1 MDHNHRELDF
11 TGTPFAYLEEK
22 KPDNMSEEEEVQ
34 FLNNRLEKLLKII
47 HARIEEKFRDY
58 RQAFRNIDKDFGGML
73 EFKEFITSF
82 EEMGI
87 RLKVAD
93 FKMIFDAL
101 DYDSRGQIDFN
112 KFCYLNADRY
122 SLSDLQKR
130 VSFLLSVN

>member
-1 MDHNHRELDF
+1 MDHNQRAIDF
-11 TGTPFAYLEEK
+11 SGTAFAYLEEK
-22 KPDNMSEEEEVQ
+22 KPDNLTEEEEVQ

-58 RQAFRNIDKDFGGML
+58 RSAFRNIDKDFGGFL

-87 RLKVAD
+87 RLKLAD

-101 DYDSRGQIDFN
+101 DFDSRGQIDFN
-112 KFCYLNADRY
+112 KFSFLNADRF

-130 VSFLLSVN
+130 VRLF